1 MTIGEVARQSSLRAS
16 AIRYYERVGL
26 LPKPARSGGQRR
38 YDPSI
43 LRRLAVLA
51 RAKNCGFTLHE
62 VRQLFN
68 DPGRPSEQWQRV
80 AKTKTAELDALLHR
94 IRRMK
99 ALIVR
104 RCQCDDFDECGRRLL
119 AAKPDASKIPCSLS
133 PKAP

>member
-1 MTIGEVARQSSLRAS
+1 MTIGEVAKQSGLRTS

-38 YDPSI
+38 YDSGI

-51 RAKNCGFTLHE
+51 RAKSCGFTLDE
-62 VRQLFN
+62 ARQLFSA
-68 DPGRPSEQWQRV
+68 PGRPSERWDQAAR
-80 AKTKTAELDALLHR
+80 TKIVELDALLDR

-104 RCQCDDFDECGRRLL
+104 RCQCADFDECGQRLM
-119 AAKPDASKIPCSLS
+119 AGKSGACSI
-133 PKAP
+133 